1 MPNNKSPGNDG
12 FSNEFCENLSEE
24 MAIPLCH
31 RIAKS
36 YRNRKLSTPHK
47 QAVIKLIEKKDKEKK
62 LIKNWRPICLLN
74 VDTKLISKLLAE
86 RVKTV
91 PPSLISKNQTA
102 YVNWKFFSEG
112 SRLISDILE
121 IPDNLK
127 IKDF

>member
-47 QAVIKLIEKKDKEKK
+47 QAVIKLIE
-62 LIKNWRPICLLN
+62 
-74 VDTKLISKLLAE
+74 
-86 RVKTV
+86 
-91 PPSLISKNQTA
+91 
-102 YVNWKFFSEG
+102 
-112 SRLISDILE
+112 
-121 IPDNLK
+121 
-127 IKDF
+127 

>member
-74 VDTKLISKLLAE
+74 VDTKFISKLLAE
-86 RVKTV
+86 RVKKV
-91 PPSLISKNQTA
+91 LLSLISKNQTT
-102 YVNWKFFSEG
+102 YVN
-112 SRLISDILE
+112 
-121 IPDNLK
+121 
-127 IKDF
+127 